1 MRCLGLFAKYWQP
14 GRVKS
19 RLAESIG
26 AAPAADLYRTFLA
39 TLISRLADS
48 ADRRVLAYTPE
59 EHHDPFHQ
67 LLAETAPERWTLES
81 QPAGDLGAR
90 MRYFFDT
97 AFAAGASRVV
107 LIGSDSPN
115 VPVPFIDQAFVAL
128 ERAPVVLG
136 PTTDGGYYLVGA
148 REATPPIF
156 DEIAWSSPSVW
167 QQTVDRLDAL
177 SITYRSLPRWYDV
190 DDLADLHRLADDL
203 SRGADS
209 RPALKPLRDGVER
222 ALRTRA

>member
-26 AAPAADLYRTFLA
+26 AAPAADLYQTFRA
-39 TLISRLADS
+39 TLLGRLAGS
-48 ADRRVLAYTPE
+48 ADRRVLAYTPAE
-59 EHHDPFHQ
+59 RHDRFHQ
-67 LLAETAPERWTLES
+67 LLAETMPESWTLEP

-90 MRYFFDT
+90 MRRFFDT
-97 AFAAGASRVV
+97 AFAAGASHVV

-115 VPVPFIDQAFVAL
+115 LPIPFVDQAFVAL
-128 ERAPVVLG
+128 EQSPVVLG

-148 REATPPIF
+148 RDATPPIF

-190 DDLADLHRLADDL
+190 DDLTDLRRLSDDL
-203 SRGADS
+203 SRGADTH
-209 RPALKPLRDGVER
+209 PALKLLRDGAER
-222 ALRTRA
+222 ILRARV